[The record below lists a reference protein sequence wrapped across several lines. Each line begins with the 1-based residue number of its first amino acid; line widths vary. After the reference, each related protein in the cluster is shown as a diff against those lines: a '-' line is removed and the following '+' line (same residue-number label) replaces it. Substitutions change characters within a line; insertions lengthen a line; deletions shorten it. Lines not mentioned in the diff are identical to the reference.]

1 MTFDKSE
8 LRELLEEATVDCYD
22 EDEQFM
28 SLYTVMDESLPFP
41 FPATVVGEAV
51 SVLDLDG
58 KHSSLF
64 GGIHARVRRGD
75 KEYVASLTSLNVG
88 TANAEVAKWLAV
100 YGYWVSLG

>member
-8 LRELLEEATVDCYD
+8 LRELLEEATADCYD

-28 SLYTVMDESLPFP
+28 SLYTVIGESLQFP
-41 FPATVVGEAV
+41 FPATVVGEVV

-58 KHSSLF
+58 EHSSRF

-75 KEYVASLTSLNVG
+75 KEYTASLISLNAKN
-88 TANAEVAKWLAV
+88 ANEEVAKWLAV
-100 YGYWVSLG
+100 YGYWVSSG

>member
-8 LRELLEEATVDCYD
+8 LQELLEEATVDCYD
-22 EDEQFM
+22 EDEQFWG
-28 SLYTVMDESLPFP
+28 LFTVMDESLPFP

-58 KHSSLF
+58 KHSSMF

-75 KEYVASLTSLNVG
+75 KEYTASLTSLN
-88 TANAEVAKWLAV
+88 AEKASAEVAKWLAV
-100 YGYWVSLG
+100 YGYWASLG